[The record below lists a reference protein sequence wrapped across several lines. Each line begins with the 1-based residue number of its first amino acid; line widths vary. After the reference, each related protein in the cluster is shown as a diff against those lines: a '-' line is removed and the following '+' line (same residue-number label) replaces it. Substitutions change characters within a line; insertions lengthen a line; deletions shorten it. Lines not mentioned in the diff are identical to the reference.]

1 MPIRNLGPC
10 ACCVSRYPVKVVA
23 TDFWS
28 SYFTGDIVD
37 GVMVNYI
44 TTKVDRLCYTIYYS
58 DGLTSSY
65 TYEGEVYYNDPH
77 WTFDVAE
84 HTATYSLPVSATD
97 ANENVYNAVIAL
109 TWDADALPHYSSS
122 TDFYDSLRLNNA
134 ANETFEFVF
143 ERSGE

>member
-37 GVMVNYI
+37 GVMVNYT

-58 DGLTSSY
+58 DGKTASA

-77 WTFDVAE
+77 WSFDVVE

-97 ANENVYNAVIAL
+97 ANGSAYNAVIAL
-109 TWDADALPHYSSS
+109 TWDADALPHYSSN
-122 TDFYDSLRLNNA
+122 TDFYDSLRLGNA
-134 ANETFEFVF
+134 ANESFEFTFTKV
-143 ERSGE
+143 EE